1 MIRDAR
7 PQDGAAIHHITAT
20 AGVFSQEEVDCVA
33 ELWGEYI
40 RDGAEVSG
48 YHFIVL
54 EDAGDVLGFACY
66 GPHAL
71 TQGTYDLFWVA
82 VDSRKK
88 RKGAGRLLMAQAEK
102 NIAALGGR
110 LVIVETSGTPAYA
123 PTRAFYEGIG
133 YCKEAVIK
141 DFYSDGDDL
150 VMYTRKVTPEKA

>member
-1 MIRDAR
+1 MIRYAR
-7 PQDGAAIHHITAT
+7 PEDGASINHIVAT

-33 ELWGEYI
+33 ELWEEYI

-54 EDAGDVLGFACY
+54 EDEGEVTGFACY
-66 GPHAL
+66 GPRAL
-71 TQGTYDLFWVA
+71 TQGTYDLFWIA
-82 VDSRKK
+82 VDSQKK

-110 LVIVETSGTPAYA
+110 LIIVETSGTPAYA

-133 YCKEAVIK
+133 YCKEAVVK
-141 DFYSDGDDL
+141 DFYAEGDDL
-150 VMYTRKVTPEKA
+150 VMYTRKVTLGKP